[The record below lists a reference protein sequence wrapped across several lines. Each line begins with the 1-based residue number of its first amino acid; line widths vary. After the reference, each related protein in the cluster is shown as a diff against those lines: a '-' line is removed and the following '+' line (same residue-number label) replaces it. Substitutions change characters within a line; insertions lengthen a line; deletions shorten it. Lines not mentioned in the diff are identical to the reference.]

1 MAQKKKPQQTSVA
14 WRFNRD
20 GSATIRLS
28 AGALLNL
35 GDALNEWKQW
45 TGWTNREDC
54 RNWRRS
60 LPARE
65 NRRESI
71 TFFNCLSTI
80 KCLLGRRHIRRVMA
94 AAKDAEVKD

>member
-1 MAQKKKPQQTSVA
+1 MPKNTTPERTSVT

-35 GDALNEWKQW
+35 GDALNEWDQW
-45 TGWTNREDC
+45 TGWTDREDC
-54 RNWRRS
+54 ENWKRS

-71 TFFNCLSTI
+71 TYGNCLSTL
-80 KCLLGRRHIRRVMA
+80 KALLGRSRICRVMA
-94 AAKDAEVKD
+94 AAEKARK